1 MPRPDD
7 ALSVYYV
14 KRNKAGKLDNKRDQY
29 DKAVGVVTYTPRYQ
43 GPFAPG
49 DGLDSGS
56 DQDCAPLDSQ
66 VAPDGGKR
74 RVSVCRHASGK
85 RAIELIYM
93 SSASPS
99 RDGQTISQ
107 LGIFAVG
114 LGEGLYDSLL
124 RAALEDLG
132 CEDPSCGGS
141 G

>member
-1 MPRPDD
+1 
-7 ALSVYYV
+7 
-14 KRNKAGKLDNKRDQY
+14 
-29 DKAVGVVTYTPRYQ
+29 
-43 GPFAPG
+43 
-49 DGLDSGS
+49 
-56 DQDCAPLDSQ
+56 
-66 VAPDGGKR
+66 
-74 RVSVCRHASGK
+74 VCRHASGN

-99 RDGQTISQ
+99 RDGQRISQ